1 MWRLFAQAFPDELPP
16 PSPWQLKKWEKN
28 FEELQQ
34 MQNELKIWEMVI
46 DFLGSGDFLLII
58 LTFFVGVALV
68 KSVGVV
74 DRYINKPK
82 GNDETK

>member
-1 MWRLFAQAFPDELPP
+1 
-16 PSPWQLKKWEKN
+16 
-28 FEELQQ
+28 

-82 GNDETK
+82 DNDETK